1 MTPQKFARFILC
13 TALFTSASGCV
24 FDPSQVPDF
33 KVPSAGNDQRIDNQ
47 SNDPDEVDFDG
58 DSETDESAVDFD
70 GNSITDQPVSA
81 PAPEPAVDPC
91 PDGVSVSLDVKIH
104 TFLVNG
110 HPNGFAVD
118 GMFEWNANGADDLS
132 VDIQFKTN
140 ATDWVSVASNLPS
153 VDVTT
158 VDLSKYAGPSSSWH
172 FRAAA
177 RAPGC
182 SKPVAFSSITTIQ
195 N

>member
-1 MTPQKFARFILC
+1 MKFSRIMIFF
-13 TALFTSASGCV
+13 ALATIAAGCV
-24 FDPSQVPDF
+24 FDSSKFP
-33 KVPSAGNDQRIDNQ
+33 NIDPING
-47 SNDPDEVDFDG
+47 SSDNRGKDDDG
-58 DSETDESAVDFD
+58 DSSTDQGFDFD
-70 GNSITDQPVSA
+70 NGGSTDQPA
-81 PAPEPAVDPC
+81 PAPAPAPAPVVDPC
-91 PDGVSVSLDVKIH
+91 PTGVSMDLDVKIH

-118 GMFEWNANGADDLS
+118 GMFEWNASGASGLT

-140 ATDWVSVASNLPS
+140 ATDWVAVASGLPA

-172 FRAAA
+172 FRGVA

-182 SKPVAFSSITTIQ
+182 STPAAFSSITTIQ